1 MVNIFRT
8 PAQLTRVH
16 GHADKPVKVKKT
28 QKQIILSR
36 DSVAAAG
43 R

>member
-36 DSVAAAG
+36 GAVAAAG